1 MNIACSTCLECFTA
15 NCNVCATSCGHVFH
29 INCLAKWLKK
39 GQRTCPQCRTPIQN
53 AEQLRKIYFAET
65 DSVKGFDNNAD
76 ADAALQANLKC
87 FKLEEEKRLLKK
99 EVDDLKMTLTNQSD
113 LFEQK
118 QSELKKHFED
128 YRKWCFSTTKSPKV
142 QPQKLQPPTCFPLN
156 DSQISLGRNQS
167 SQDPR
172 NIPLGTP
179 TTVPIQIPN
188 QNPQGRSSVS
198 YTGSNLKDLKHP
210 ILGYSIPIS
219 PIPQSPLPLSPL
231 ARCVGRSE
239 NLGGQSIIK
248 DLLMEQNLLL
258 VGPKSASTVPPPVA
272 LANGGVLDCFY
283 TRPPVALANKRK
295 FELSEKRI
303 QESEKRRKIE
313 ENRQTAAN
321 ISHDL
326 FVAPIKLDRNPT
338 SVEKVLGRF
347 DQIIV
352 ESVDKDCIGKI
363 GNWKDY
369 ESQNIYGRGM
379 SYSHFYNL

>member
-1 MNIACSTCLECFTA
+1 MIFQMMYVSKF
-15 NCNVCATSCGHVFH
+15 
-29 INCLAKWLKK
+29 
-39 GQRTCPQCRTPIQN
+39 Q
-53 AEQLRKIYFAET
+53 
-65 DSVKGFDNNAD
+65 GFNNNAD

-99 EVDDLKMTLTNQSD
+99 EVDDLKMSLTNQSD

-128 YRKWCFSTTKSPKV
+128 YRKWCFSATKNPKV
-142 QPQKLQPPTCFPLN
+142 QPQPPTCFPVN
-156 DSQISLGRNQS
+156 DFQISLGRNQS
-167 SQDPR
+167 SQEPR
-172 NIPLGTP
+172 NIPQGTP
-179 TTVPIQIPN
+179 TKVPIQIPN
-188 QNPQGRSSVS
+188 QNPQGKSSVS

-219 PIPQSPLPLSPL
+219 PIPQSPLPLSPPP
-231 ARCVGRSE
+231 ATNRYDGRSE

-248 DLLMEQNLLL
+248 DLLKEQNLLL
-258 VGPKSASTVPPPVA
+258 VGPKSASAVPTPVA
-272 LANGGVLDCFY
+272 QA
-283 TRPPVALANKRK
+283 TKRK

-313 ENRQTAAN
+313 EKKQTAES

-347 DQIIV
+347 DQTI
-352 ESVDKDCIGKI
+352 VDKVCIGS
-363 GNWKDY
+363 DY
-369 ESQNIYGRGM
+369 ESQNIYGRGR
-379 SYSHFYNL
+379 SYSHFYDTLV

>member
-1 MNIACSTCLECFTA
+1 MYVSNF
-15 NCNVCATSCGHVFH
+15 
-29 INCLAKWLKK
+29 
-39 GQRTCPQCRTPIQN
+39 Q
-53 AEQLRKIYFAET
+53 
-65 DSVKGFDNNAD
+65 GFNNNAD

-87 FKLEEEKRLLKK
+87 FKLEEEKRLLRK
-99 EVDDLKMTLTNQSD
+99 EVDDLKMSLTNQSD

-128 YRKWCFSTTKSPKV
+128 YRKWCFSATKNPKV
-142 QPQKLQPPTCFPLN
+142 QPPKLKPPTCFPVN

-167 SQDPR
+167 SQEPR
-172 NIPLGTP
+172 NIPQGTP
-179 TTVPIQIPN
+179 TKVPIQIPN
-188 QNPQGRSSVS
+188 QNSQVRSSVS
-198 YTGSNLKDLKHP
+198 CTGSNLKDLKHP

-219 PIPQSPLPLSPL
+219 PIPQSPLPLSPPP
-231 ARCVGRSE
+231 ATNRYDGRSE

-272 LANGGVLDCFY
+272 QA
-283 TRPPVALANKRK
+283 TKRK

-313 ENRQTAAN
+313 EKKQTAAS

-347 DQIIV
+347 DQTI
-352 ESVDKDCIGKI
+352 VDKVCIGS
-363 GNWKDY
+363 DY
-369 ESQNIYGRGM
+369 ESQNIYGRGR
-379 SYSHFYNL
+379 SYSHFYNP

>member
-1 MNIACSTCLECFTA
+1 MYVSNF
-15 NCNVCATSCGHVFH
+15 
-29 INCLAKWLKK
+29 
-39 GQRTCPQCRTPIQN
+39 Q
-53 AEQLRKIYFAET
+53 
-65 DSVKGFDNNAD
+65 GFNNNAD

-99 EVDDLKMTLTNQSD
+99 EVDDLKISLTNQSH

-128 YRKWCFSTTKSPKV
+128 YRKWCFSATKNPKV
-142 QPQKLQPPTCFPLN
+142 QPPKLKPPTCFPVN

-167 SQDPR
+167 SQEPR
-172 NIPLGTP
+172 NIPQGTP
-179 TTVPIQIPN
+179 TKVPIQIPN
-188 QNPQGRSSVS
+188 QNPQGKSNVS

-219 PIPQSPLPLSPL
+219 PILRSPLPLTPPP
-231 ARCVGRSE
+231 ATNRYDGRSE

-248 DLLMEQNLLL
+248 DLLKEQNLLL
-258 VGPKSASTVPPPVA
+258 VGPKSASAVPPPVA
-272 LANGGVLDCFY
+272 QA
-283 TRPPVALANKRK
+283 TKRK

-313 ENRQTAAN
+313 EKKQTAES

-347 DQIIV
+347 DQTI
-352 ESVDKDCIGKI
+352 VDKVCIGS
-363 GNWKDY
+363 DY
-369 ESQNIYGRGM
+369 ESQNIYGRGR
-379 SYSHFYNL
+379 SYSHFYDTLV

>member
-1 MNIACSTCLECFTA
+1 MYVSNF
-15 NCNVCATSCGHVFH
+15 
-29 INCLAKWLKK
+29 
-39 GQRTCPQCRTPIQN
+39 Q
-53 AEQLRKIYFAET
+53 
-65 DSVKGFDNNAD
+65 GFNNNAD

-99 EVDDLKMTLTNQSD
+99 EVDDLKISLTNQSD

-128 YRKWCFSTTKSPKV
+128 YRKWCFSATKNPKV
-142 QPQKLQPPTCFPLN
+142 QPPKLQPPTCFPVN

-167 SQDPR
+167 SQEPR
-172 NIPLGTP
+172 NIPQGTP
-179 TTVPIQIPN
+179 TKVPIQIPN
-188 QNPQGRSSVS
+188 QNSVS

-219 PIPQSPLPLSPL
+219 PIPQSPLPRSPPP
-231 ARCVGRSE
+231 ATNRYDGRSE

-272 LANGGVLDCFY
+272 QA
-283 TRPPVALANKRK
+283 TKRK

-313 ENRQTAAN
+313 EKKQTAES

-347 DQIIV
+347 DQTI
-352 ESVDKDCIGKI
+352 VDKVCIGS
-363 GNWKDY
+363 DY
-369 ESQNIYGRGM
+369 ESQNIYGRGR
-379 SYSHFYNL
+379 SYSHFYDP

>member
-142 QPQKLQPPTCFPLN
+142 QPQKLQPSTCFPLN
-156 DSQISLGRNQS
+156 DSQISLSQNQF
-167 SQDPR
+167 SQEPR
-172 NIPLGTP
+172 NIPHGTP
-179 TTVPIQIPN
+179 TKVPIQTPN

-198 YTGSNLKDLKHP
+198 YTRSNLKDLKHP

-219 PIPQSPLPLSPL
+219 PIPQSPLPLSPP
-231 ARCVGRSE
+231 ARVVGRSE
-239 NLGGQSIIK
+239 NVVGQSAIK

-258 VGPKSASTVPPPVA
+258 VGPKYASTVAPWRNCRGRLVAPPVA
-272 LANGGVLDCFY
+272 LA
-283 TRPPVALANKRK
+283 TKRK
-295 FELSEKRI
+295 FELNEKRI

-313 ENRQTAAN
+313 ENNQIAAS

-326 FVAPIKLDRNPT
+326 FKAPIKIVRNQT
-338 SVEKVLGRF
+338 SIENVLGRF
-347 DQIIV
+347 DQAI
-352 ESVDKDCIGKI
+352 VDKGKCIGV
-363 GNWKDY
+363 DY
-369 ESQNIYGRGM
+369 FQYQNA
-379 SYSHFYNL
+379 L